1 MFLSFRH
8 LHASIRYLI
17 LHMVIE
23 KISKLLRAGRTHT
36 GRHTLVGYTNNIKI
50 STLGILGMD
59 ILHIFDIYPH
69 ISTYIKW
76 KTGQDNEDNTD
87 YELKKVFKTA
97 RTPQVSHLL

>member
-1 MFLSFRH
+1 
-8 LHASIRYLI
+8 
-17 LHMVIE
+17 
-23 KISKLLRAGRTHT
+23 
-36 GRHTLVGYTNNIKI
+36 
-50 STLGILGMD
+50 MD